1 MQLLTVEPT
10 PQERYS
16 HALNLLRSAT
26 APPSTAAAASVEV
39 PEREAADR
47 PGRELVFFASH
58 ATT

>member
-26 APPSTAAAASVEV
+26 APPGTVADAA
-39 PEREAADR
+39 
-47 PGRELVFFASH
+47 GRGS
-58 ATT
+58 

>member
-26 APPSTAAAASVEV
+26 APPSTVAAATGTGS
-39 PEREAADR
+39 
-47 PGRELVFFASH
+47 
-58 ATT
+58 